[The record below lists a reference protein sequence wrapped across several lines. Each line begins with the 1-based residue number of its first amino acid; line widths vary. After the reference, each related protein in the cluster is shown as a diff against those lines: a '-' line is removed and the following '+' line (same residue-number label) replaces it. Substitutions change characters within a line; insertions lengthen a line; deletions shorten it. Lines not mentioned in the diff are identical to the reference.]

1 MSYEEHCLMKNIPL
15 LYESSQ
21 DSSTTKLIRHLRKC
35 HREIVIQE
43 NEAKAEYPIAGGGN
57 DIRSITS
64 SQNALQLF
72 LNWTVS
78 TYQPLETC
86 ENPFFRGMLSSL
98 NPKTKF
104 FDQSTVEAALSE
116 QYMTVKTTLK
126 KILIGQKCSLTFDD
140 WESAWQTWHR
150 ATTVHFIED
159 DYTPVTFTLCCEEF
173 TPTVPASLTLTS
185 FLATLTDYGI
195 SVENVVGL
203 VTHPNPRLES
213 FASLLPSNIPHLH
226 CVDVVL
232 EKIAVSGYC
241 LCCYKYILKCC
252 VVYCSIV

>member
-1 MSYEEHCLMKNIPL
+1 M

-43 NEAKAEYPIAGGGN
+43 NETKAESYPIAGGGN
-57 DIRSITS
+57 DIRSVTS

-86 ENPFFRGMLSSL
+86 ENPFFRGMMSSL

-195 SVENVVGL
+195 SVENVIGL

-241 LCCYKYILKCC
+241 
-252 VVYCSIV
+252 S